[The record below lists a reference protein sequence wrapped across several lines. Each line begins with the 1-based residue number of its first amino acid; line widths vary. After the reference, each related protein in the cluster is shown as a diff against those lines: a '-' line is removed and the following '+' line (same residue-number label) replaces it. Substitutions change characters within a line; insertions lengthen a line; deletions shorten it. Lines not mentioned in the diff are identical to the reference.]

1 MRGVRR
7 SPPRAGRAPPS
18 EARRWCVHLV
28 DAGPDRLGDATWE
41 TDRAR
46 FIGRGRSVRNPAA
59 LDAGAAL
66 SGTTG
71 AVLDPIF
78 AVRARVRVNPGQA
91 VSVTF
96 TTLVATSRESAFAL
110 ADRYHG
116 THAAQRA
123 LDLAWSATKIEL
135 QALGLTTESAAL
147 FQDLA
152 TQLLFQGGSLAPP
165 RDEVA
170 RNRGSQP
177 RLWSQG
183 LSGEVPIVLAT
194 IDAAEGLPTL
204 RELFD
209 AHRYWRLRG
218 LTVDLVV
225 VNAQPYDYFQELR
238 DGIVEAMTAAD
249 DAALVDQ
256 PGGVFVRRRDV
267 FQPEDYLM
275 LSATARIHIPC
286 DGRSLA
292 RIMASADASLADA
305 SDALSDEPG
314 TSLASIVSALR
325 PLVAPLAAPFASPEV
340 RARRARER
348 GSRPSETLRFGNGI
362 GGLTPDGDYLMV
374 VDQAQPPARA
384 VGERHRKSSRGIHR
398 IRAGHRLHLG
408 GECVLLPPDPVAQ

>member
-1 MRGVRR
+1 MPGRR
-7 SPPRAGRAPPS
+7 R
-18 EARRWCVHLV
+18 
-28 DAGPDRLGDATWE
+28 
-41 TDRAR
+41 
-46 FIGRGRSVRNPAA
+46 
-59 LDAGAAL
+59 
-66 SGTTG
+66 
-71 AVLDPIF
+71 
-78 AVRARVRVNPGQA
+78 
-91 VSVTF
+91 
-96 TTLVATSRESAFAL
+96 
-110 ADRYHG
+110 
-116 THAAQRA
+116 
-123 LDLAWSATKIEL
+123 KIEL

-183 LSGEVPIVLAT
+183 ISGEVPIVLAT
-194 IDAAEGLPTL
+194 IDAAEGLATL

-305 SDALSDEPG
+305 SDDMPSDEPG
-314 TSLASIVSALR
+314 TSLASIVSVLR
-325 PLVAPLAAPFASPEV
+325 PPGRPAGRAVCVAASA
-340 RARRARER
+340 RARRARESA
-348 GSRPSETLRFGNGI
+348 SRPTETLRFGNGI
-362 GGLTPDGDYLMV
+362 GGLTADGDYLMV
-374 VDQAQPPARA
+374 VRPGERPAGA
-384 VGERHRKSSRGIHR
+384 VGERHCKSSRGIHR